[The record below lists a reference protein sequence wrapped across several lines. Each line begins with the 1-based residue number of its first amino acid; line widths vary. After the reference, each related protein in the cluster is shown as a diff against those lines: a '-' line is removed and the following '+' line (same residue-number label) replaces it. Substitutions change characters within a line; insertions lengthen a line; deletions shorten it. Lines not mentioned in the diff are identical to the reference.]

1 MQQYILYITI
11 NNYYQ
16 PLRQGGLQL
25 REGLA
30 QVAFFD
36 GLEKK
41 LLQKARPKYPH

>member
-1 MQQYILYITI
+1 ML
-11 NNYYQ
+11 
-16 PLRQGGLQL
+16 PK

-41 LLQKARPKYPH
+41 LLQKARPLWARPKKLSNLF